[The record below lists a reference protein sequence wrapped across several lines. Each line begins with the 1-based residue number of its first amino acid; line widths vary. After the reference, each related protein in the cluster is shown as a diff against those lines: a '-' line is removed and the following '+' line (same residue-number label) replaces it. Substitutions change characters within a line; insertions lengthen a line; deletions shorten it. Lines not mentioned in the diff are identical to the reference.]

1 MNPFHL
7 SSGVASPIVRLML
20 ALPLVA
26 APNCTHPCLTLIS
39 PCHFSIHQTT
49 WIYLSCQGMHVLYHP
64 VASLIMSFW
73 IFTLRHIEIL
83 MKTMTMTRILK
94 TLLRRML
101 TQLIPELVTPG
112 MKRTLAWKMEWIR
125 MRPSPC
131 FGIF

>member
-26 APNCTHPCLTLIS
+26 APNCTHPCSTPIS
-39 PCHFSIHQTT
+39 PCHFSIYQMT
-49 WIYLSCQGMHVLYHP
+49 WIYLSRQGMHVLYHP

-73 IFTLRHIEIL
+73 IFTLGHIEIL

-94 TLLRRML
+94 TLLRRMP
-101 TQLIPELVTPG
+101 TQSIPELVTPG
-112 MKRTLAWKMEWIR
+112 MKRTSGWKTEWIR
-125 MRPSPC
+125 MRPSPR